1 MYNPGS
7 VYVRDQLW
15 VVTAWWFDPY
25 FFFFLNFKF
34 DLHSAHAQSGFLG
47 VPYFVPDLWKGSI
60 AAPDPGFHLI
70 LCWYHVCVRERA
82 GVPQVSCRR
91 ENDCLLKTGPLNA
104 DSLLQ
109 GVLDPE
115 PNGSGLFVLCL

>member
-1 MYNPGS
+1 MMQMQNNLLEKES
-7 VYVRDQLW
+7 D
-15 VVTAWWFDPY
+15 
-25 FFFFLNFKF
+25 
-34 DLHSAHAQSGFLG
+34 
-47 VPYFVPDLWKGSI
+47 
-60 AAPDPGFHLI
+60 
-70 LCWYHVCVRERA
+70 CVRERA